1 MNYGIPYVGS
11 KSGIIDSLAL
21 NFPKADNFYD
31 LFGGGFSVTHY
42 MLRNK
47 SHRYKSF
54 FYNEIDAR
62 IVELIKSSIKG
73 DFSHDRFMPEWI
85 SRDDFVKRINDPY
98 IGLIWSFGN
107 NKKSYLFSK
116 EIEPY
121 KKSMHMAV
129 VFDEFDSLAQDVLRI
144 DSWPKTISSIPNRRR
159 YLRAIIEYYRK
170 TKIPAALKHFLK
182 SKQLESLQRLEQLP
196 RLQRLEQLQQL
207 QQLQQLHFSSL
218 DYRQVNVRPNSIV
231 YCDIPY
237 RNAAS
242 YRIPFNYEEFF
253 DWAATRDFPVYISEY
268 SIEDTRFDCIYSLGK
283 TVKLSQ
289 KGSSKERSDL
299 SREKLYWNRR

>member
-1 MNYGIPYVGS
+1 
-11 KSGIIDSLAL
+11 
-21 NFPKADNFYD
+21 
-31 LFGGGFSVTHY
+31 

-129 VFDEFDSLAQDVLRI
+129 VFDEFDSLARSVLKL
-144 DSWPKTISSIPNRRR
+144 DSWPKNISNITTKRL

-170 TKIPAALKHFLK
+170 TKIPDTLKPFLK
-182 SKQLESLQRLEQLP
+182 PMQLQQ
-196 RLQRLEQLQQL
+196 LQRLEQLQQL
-207 QQLQQLHFSSL
+207 
-218 DYRQVNVRPNSIV
+218 
-231 YCDIPY
+231 
-237 RNAAS
+237 
-242 YRIPFNYEEFF
+242 E
-253 DWAATRDFPVYISEY
+253 
-268 SIEDTRFDCIYSLGK
+268 
-283 TVKLSQ
+283 
-289 KGSSKERSDL
+289 
-299 SREKLYWNRR
+299 